1 MREIAA
7 TAKAIVVP
15 ELNMGQMSL
24 EVERAVAGAARVIG
38 LPHAGGTVPYLASRF
53 SLLWL
58 REPDLAERAPAGALE
73 YLSRMYYDTAL
84 SANPLALASL
94 SALVGWDHVLFGSD
108 FPFAP
113 ELATT
118 LSVMALDEDPRFDAA
133 SREQVRRTNALDLFP
148 RIAER
153 LDLSE
158 SVPSA

>member
-1 MREIAA
+1 
-7 TAKAIVVP
+7 
-15 ELNMGQMSL
+15 
-24 EVERAVAGAARVIG
+24 
-38 LPHAGGTVPYLASRF
+38 
-53 SLLWL
+53 
-58 REPDLAERAPAGALE
+58 
-73 YLSRMYYDTAL
+73 MYYDTAL

-153 LDLSE
+153 LDPSE